1 MSIPLLPGYS
11 SVLLGDTSVV
21 LQLNF
26 LTTKKKN
33 FTKPQAFT
41 FRNGVRSF
49 EDAKPGIGGQPLP
62 NTKPSSPP
70 QKLTKIRPQLP
81 PELRGI
87 KGVKFDA
94 YFIEE
99 VHNSIEKSRIRK
111 CQIHFYLEDGSITVL
126 EPKVKNSGIPQGVL
140 MRRTRVPKGEKTF
153 LELEDMFLG
162 AQVEIFGKKMTLV
175 NTDQESRV
183 SYKDLD
189 KFYRALWNFGV

>member
-1 MSIPLLPGYS
+1 MSVPLLPGYS
-11 SVLLGDTSVV
+11 SVLSGDPTVV
-21 LQLNF
+21 TLQHCLIKQ
-26 LTTKKKN
+26 KKL
-33 FTKPQAFT
+33 FTKSQAFT

-49 EDAKPGIGGQPLP
+49 EDAKPGIGGQALP

-87 KGVKFDA
+87 KGVKFEA

-99 VHNSIEKSRIRK
+99 VHNSVEQSRVRK
-111 CQIHFYLEDGSITVL
+111 CQVHYYLEDGSITVL

-140 MRRTRVPKGEKTF
+140 IRRARVPKGEKAF
-153 LELEDMFLG
+153 LELEDLSIG
-162 AQVEIFGKKMTLV
+162 VEVDIFGKKMTIV

-183 SYKDLD
+183 VSK
-189 KFYRALWNFGV
+189 NI